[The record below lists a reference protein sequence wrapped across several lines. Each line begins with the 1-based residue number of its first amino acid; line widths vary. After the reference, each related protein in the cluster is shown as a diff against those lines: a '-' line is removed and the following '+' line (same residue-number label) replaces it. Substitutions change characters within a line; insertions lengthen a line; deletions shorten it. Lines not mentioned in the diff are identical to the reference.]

1 MYMIEISED
10 KHSKIKECLHKAKEL
25 LCDVEEV
32 MEELED
38 NSHEDY
44 RQREQYRMGG
54 RQIYDEPYH
63 DEYREKYRE
72 KYRRGGRY

>member
-32 MEELED
+32 MEGLETRQD
-38 NSHEDY
+38 DY

-54 RQIYDEPYH
+54 RQPYDDPYR
-63 DEYREKYRE
+63 DPYRDKYRM
-72 KYRRGGRY
+72 GGRY

>member
-38 NSHEDY
+38 NRHEDY

-54 RQIYDEPYH
+54 RQPYDEPYR
-63 DEYREKYRE
+63 DEYRER
-72 KYRRGGRY
+72 YRRGGRY

>member
-32 MEELED
+32 MEEFED
-38 NSHEDY
+38 NRHKDY
-44 RQREQYRMGG
+44 HQREQYRMGG
-54 RQIYDEPYH
+54 RQSYDEPYR
-63 DEYREKYRE
+63 DEYRER
-72 KYRRGGRY
+72 YRREGRY